1 MRTPGAKGRGQAG
14 LASPAPRPEDL
25 EPLARTLGV
34 YLTAARLT
42 GCSCPQGHHPAWAG
56 DYRSEVSGR

>member
-25 EPLARTLGV
+25 EPPGQDFGGLPDRCSPNGLQLSTRSPSSVGG
-34 YLTAARLT
+34 RL
-42 GCSCPQGHHPAWAG
+42 SQ
-56 DYRSEVSGR
+56 